1 MNNKVLEAIYTRRS
15 IREFTDQPVLP
26 ETLHQI
32 IKAGTWAPSGLNN
45 QPWRFIT
52 ISDNKVRLQLAE
64 QTRYSHIIKGAP
76 ALIALFLDK
85 DAMYNE
91 VKDHQAAGACIQNML
106 LALEALDLGAV
117 WLGEILNQKTEV
129 NRILDLVERFDLMA
143 VLAIGHPTHRDQ
155 TSNRKDVNDVLLKEI
170 MEDN

>member
-15 IREFTDQPVLP
+15 IREFSEQSV
-26 ETLHQI
+26 TLKNLREI

-45 QPWRFIT
+45 QPWRFVT
-52 ISDNKVRLQLAE
+52 ISDNGIRLKIAE
-64 QTRYSHIIKGAP
+64 KTRYSHIIKGAP
-76 ALIALFLDK
+76 ALIAVFLDK
-85 DAMYNE
+85 DDMDND

-106 LALEALDLGAV
+106 LAIEALDLGAV
-117 WLGEILNQKTEV
+117 WLGEILNQKEEV

-143 VLAIGHPTHRDQ
+143 VLAIGHPAHHDQ

-170 MEDN
+170 TEDN